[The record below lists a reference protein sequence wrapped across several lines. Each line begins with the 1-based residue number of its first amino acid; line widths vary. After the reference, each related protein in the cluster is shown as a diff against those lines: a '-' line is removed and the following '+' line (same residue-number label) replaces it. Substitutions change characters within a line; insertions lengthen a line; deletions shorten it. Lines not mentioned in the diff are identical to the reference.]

1 MNCGPTIS
9 IITALARP
17 NRIPI
22 QQSVISSTAAAHIK
36 GQCEGSAAQGDSVM
50 AHTGKLL
57 IVGATAAIAML
68 IVANLDGASRARHS

>member
-1 MNCGPTIS
+1 
-9 IITALARP
+9 
-17 NRIPI
+17 
-22 QQSVISSTAAAHIK
+22 
-36 GQCEGSAAQGDSVM
+36 M